1 MSRPRSWVHANC
13 PFEHWI
19 EARRRERSPPCS
31 IVSHS
36 SKEIPGTIIRN
47 SSNVPASS
55 IRRVGAAAHA
65 SSDSGGDTI
74 VRIEVDGGALTLPP
88 LAAGPPPPPG
98 GRGLKNRLT
107 TRNTR
112 GDDTSA
118 GGAHWQTHKN
128 LPV

>member
-74 VRIEVDGGALTLPP
+74 VRIEVDGCALTLPP
-88 LAAGPPPPPG
+88 LAAEPLPFPG
-98 GRGLKNRLT
+98 VVGAQSLFRLLISLLEGS
-107 TRNTR
+107 NGC
-112 GDDTSA
+112 GDRLRVQDKSA
-118 GGAHWQTHKN
+118 
-128 LPV
+128 